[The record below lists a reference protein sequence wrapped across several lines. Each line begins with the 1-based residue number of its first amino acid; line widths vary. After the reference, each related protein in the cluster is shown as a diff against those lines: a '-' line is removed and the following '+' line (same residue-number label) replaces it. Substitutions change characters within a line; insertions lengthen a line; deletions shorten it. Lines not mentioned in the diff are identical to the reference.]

1 MMPANAGTLLEEALE
16 LWGFARHGVIAE
28 VESIPAEH
36 FGFRPAEGARTLAE
50 IIRHVIES
58 ATMGYTELTRPDGD
72 FRRLPPP
79 EFFAEHA
86 ANVPAGTT
94 RDELLD
100 LLRTTHAQG
109 ERLFRDSGEVG
120 MLQRIRRFDGETS
133 TRLAWLWHLIDHES
147 YHRGQI
153 AMYARQIGLIPA
165 LTRLIHG
172 DDAS

>member
-1 MMPANAGTLLEEALE
+1 MSANPDTLLEEALE
-16 LWGFARHGVIAE
+16 LWGFARDGVIAE

-36 FGFRPAEGARTLAE
+36 FGFSPAKGARTLAE
-50 IIRHVIES
+50 LVRHIIE
-58 ATMGYTELTRPDGD
+58 AAAMGYTELTRPDGD
-72 FRRLPPP
+72 FRRLPPA

-86 ANVPAGTT
+86 ANVPAGSTK
-94 RDELLD
+94 DELLD
-100 LLRTTHAQG
+100 LLRNTHAQG
-109 ERLFRDSGEVG
+109 ARRFRDVGEVG
-120 MLQRIRRFDGETS
+120 MLQGIRRFDGQTS

-147 YHRGQI
+147 YHRGQV